1 MRTRQRFFALP
12 PLVGDIPA
20 SLQGPWQPHREEF
33 DTKEIRGVLD
43 AWPRDLEGSFFWL
56 SATPLEARVD
66 DPDLC
71 VTSAF
76 VTAAA
81 IARNRVTR
89 QRGAFVVTKAVSDV
103 LGVAP
108 LRDRIDVAS
117 RGGSDYLMLGA
128 QRLLVGG
135 VDGLPYLLRPSL
147 ETVGVETFDGALT
160 RPSSERWLRD
170 DSRGWIY
177 LVAHDETGAAE
188 VLAYNPTNNAV
199 LARRLDERFS
209 RPFHLALSEERLC
222 VIGPNYLQ
230 LIDRDLA
237 TPGGAIVP
245 VADLAIERILGARE
259 TDAGFEISAV
269 RRRRH
274 GLKLATIT
282 IDAMT
287 CSIAKISDHR
297 FSSISDLS
305 VDASSGAR
313 RIIGVE
319 AHDGDEA
326 VVVSCVD
333 LDLGSIEQRR
343 LPVGVLAG
351 QVVMAAGSRSAQPY
365 AIVPTNRLDGHHPE
379 LLLLD
384 AQHIGAPE
392 IASLQLAHHL
402 PLDGQGIFIPSTQLR

>member
-33 DTKEIRGVLD
+33 DTTEIQGTLGT
-43 AWPRDLEGSFFWL
+43 WPRDLEGSVFWL
-56 SATPLEARVD
+56 SATPLEAYVD
-66 DPDLC
+66 DPDVC

-76 VTAAA
+76 VTALT

-103 LGVAP
+103 LGVTP

-117 RGGSDYLMLGA
+117 RGGCDYLMLGA

-177 LVAHDETGAAE
+177 LVAHDKTGGAE
-188 VLAYNPTNNAV
+188 VLAYNPMSNAI
-199 LARRLDERFS
+199 LARRLDERLS
-209 RPFHLALSEERLC
+209 RPFHLALNEERLC
-222 VIGPNYLQ
+222 VIGANYLQ
-230 LIDRDLA
+230 FFDRDLA
-237 TPGGAIVP
+237 APGGDLIP
-245 VADLAIERILGARE
+245 VADLAIERILSARE
-259 TDAGFEISAV
+259 TDAGFEISVV
-269 RRRRH
+269 RRRRN

-282 IDAMT
+282 INTVT
-287 CSIAKISDHR
+287 CRVAKISDHR
-297 FSSISDLS
+297 FSSVSDLS
-305 VDASSGAR
+305 VDARSGAR
-313 RIIGVE
+313 RVIGVE
-319 AHDGDEA
+319 AHDDDEA
-326 VVVSCVD
+326 VVLSCVD

-351 QVVMAAGSRSAQPY
+351 QVVMATGSRSVQPY
-365 AIVPTNRLDGHHPE
+365 VIVPTNRLDGHHPE

-392 IASLQLAHHL
+392 IASLQLTHHV
-402 PLDGQGIFIPSTQLR
+402 PLDGQGLFIPSTQLR